1 MVNKETKSKGEN
13 MNPRE
18 LKYELKIEN
27 IDKLKEI
34 TREINSNLNESLEKI
49 DELEK
54 RLKELNL
61 KTKNDNDEYIP
72 F

>member
-1 MVNKETKSKGEN
+1 

-61 KTKNDNDEYIP
+61 KTKNDDDEYIP

>member
-1 MVNKETKSKGEN
+1 

-27 IDKLKEI
+27 IDKLKEQI
-34 TREINSNLNESLEKI
+34 REINSNLNESLEKI

-54 RLKELNL
+54 RLKELGL
-61 KTKNDNDEYIP
+61 KNKNDDDDYIP

>member
-1 MVNKETKSKGEN
+1 

-61 KTKNDNDEYIP
+61 KTKNDDEYIP

>member
-1 MVNKETKSKGEN
+1 

-54 RLKELNL
+54 RLKKLNL
-61 KTKNDNDEYIP
+61 KTKNDDYIP

>member
-1 MVNKETKSKGEN
+1 

-54 RLKELNL
+54 RLNDLNL
-61 KTKNDNDEYIP
+61 KTKNDYDDYIP

>member
-1 MVNKETKSKGEN
+1 

-27 IDKLKEI
+27 IDKLKENI
-34 TREINSNLNESLEKI
+34 NTINSNLNKTLEMM
-49 DELEK
+49 DEIEK
-54 RLKELNL
+54 RLDDLGL
-61 KTKNDNDEYIP
+61 KTKNDDDEYIP

>member
-1 MVNKETKSKGEN
+1 

-54 RLKELNL
+54 RLKELDL
-61 KTKNDNDEYIP
+61 KNKNDDDEYIP

>member
-1 MVNKETKSKGEN
+1 
-13 MNPRE
+13 MNPKE

-61 KTKNDNDEYIP
+61 KTKNDNEYIP

>member
-1 MVNKETKSKGEN
+1 

-54 RLKELNL
+54 RLNDLNL
-61 KTKNDNDEYIP
+61 KTKNDDDDYIP

>member
-1 MVNKETKSKGEN
+1 

-61 KTKNDNDEYIP
+61 KTKNDDDEHIP

>member
-1 MVNKETKSKGEN
+1 

-27 IDKLKEI
+27 IDKLKEQI
-34 TREINSNLNESLEKI
+34 REINSNLNESLEKI

-54 RLKELNL
+54 RLKELDL
-61 KTKNDNDEYIP
+61 KNKNDDDEYIP

>member
-1 MVNKETKSKGEN
+1 

>member
-1 MVNKETKSKGEN
+1 

-61 KTKNDNDEYIP
+61 KTKNDDEYIT

>member
-1 MVNKETKSKGEN
+1 

-61 KTKNDNDEYIP
+61 KTKNDDDDYIP

>member
-1 MVNKETKSKGEN
+1 

-27 IDKLKEI
+27 IDKLKEQI
-34 TREINSNLNESLEKI
+34 REINSNLNESLEKI

-61 KTKNDNDEYIP
+61 KTKNDDDDYTP